1 MVMVRSIRSVKLLEI
16 VLTLSSAAAAAAAA
30 AAIGAGVVAAAFSR
44 PSIPVDLSAAVSLSL
59 VRVSSC

>member
-16 VLTLSSAAAAAAAA
+16 VLTLSSAAAAA

>member
-16 VLTLSSAAAAAAAA
+16 VLTLSSAAAAAAA